1 MDEIIEVQ
9 KLEVSMG
16 SNTATEKVCELRSP
30 FAILLGLYCSYG
42 LPVQLTVDWFLSRD
56 DH

>member
-30 FAILLGLYCSYG
+30 FAILLGLYCSS
-42 LPVQLTVDWFLSRD
+42 WIACSINSRLVSFTG
-56 DH
+56 